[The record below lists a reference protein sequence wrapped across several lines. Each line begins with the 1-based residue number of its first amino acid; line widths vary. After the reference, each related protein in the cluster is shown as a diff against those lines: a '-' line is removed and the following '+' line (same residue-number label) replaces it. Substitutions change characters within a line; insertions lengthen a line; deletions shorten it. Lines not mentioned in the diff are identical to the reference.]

1 MWKNKKIGSQE
12 KRLDTYELEPYDVL
26 LSTKGTIGKVAI
38 IGDIT
43 KPMIASQAIQVIR
56 IKDKEKQKK
65 AISLYMYLKSDLGQ
79 TILSS
84 LVAGVAMPQIS
95 TLEIKKL
102 NVPNLKKEDE
112 EKLLL
117 NFNSE
122 TEMYNQITILEN
134 KVKQLHNEFLGESLW
149 IKQYTIS

>member
-1 MWKNKKIGSQE
+1 MKICTRCKEE
-12 KRLDTYELEPYDVL
+12 KAV
-26 LSTKGTIGKVAI
+26 
-38 IGDIT
+38 
-43 KPMIASQAIQVIR
+43 
-56 IKDKEKQKK
+56 
-65 AISLYMYLKSDLGQ
+65 SLYMFLKSDLGQ

-95 TLEIKKL
+95 TVEIKKL

-122 TEMYNQITILEN
+122 TEMYNQISILEN
-134 KVKQLHNEFLGESLW
+134 KVKQLHNEFLGESL
-149 IKQYTIS
+149 